1 MHQTTRSRTWQQG
14 LASMSPLSGK
24 WVYLA
29 DGLEGKSPNASSNPF
44 EMAEELKHD
53 NEILLKASAFFASR
67 NL

>member
-1 MHQTTRSRTWQQG
+1 
-14 LASMSPLSGK
+14 MSPLSGK

-44 EMAEELKHD
+44 EMAEELKRLKKENAQLKHD